1 MEVNLF
7 AVRSGFFCA
16 PLLAI
21 HSFLLIG
28 SSTNGRTSIFRST
41 NQGVTWSK
49 VNGGN
54 DLTGILCGSLFE
66 QGGAVL
72 ALVKRGM
79 EDDFVKS
86 IGERVSHVGGRV
98 PLTLITGAG
107 GA

>member
-1 MEVNLF
+1 MEVNF
-7 AVRSGFFCA
+7 FPARSGFFCA

-21 HSFLLIG
+21 HSSLLIG
-28 SSTNGRTSIFRST
+28 SSST
-41 NQGVTWSK
+41 NQGVTWPK

-54 DLTGILCGSLFE
+54 DLTGSLFE

-72 ALVKRGM
+72 ALVDRGT

-86 IGERVSHVGGRV
+86 TSERVSHVGGRV
-98 PLTLITGAG
+98 PLTLITGVG

>member
-21 HSFLLIG
+21 HSSLLIG

-54 DLTGILCGSLFE
+54 DLTGSLFE

-86 IGERVSHVGGRV
+86 IGERVSHVWGRV
-98 PLTLITGAG
+98 PQTLITGAG

>member
-1 MEVNLF
+1 MEVNF
-7 AVRSGFFCA
+7 FPARSGFFCA

-21 HSFLLIG
+21 HSSLLIG
-28 SSTNGRTSIFRST
+28 SSTNGRISIFRST
-41 NQGVTWSK
+41 NQGVTWPK

-54 DLTGILCGSLFE
+54 DLTGSLFE

-72 ALVKRGM
+72 ALVDRGT

-86 IGERVSHVGGRV
+86 TSERVSHVGGRV
-98 PLTLITGAG
+98 PLTLITGVG